1 MTEHAY
7 ETKSIPRIQKIIAIF
22 WPSFL
27 MAGVATVLFFAVFD
41 PVDLGAAIGMDDVD
55 PLEVYSIGFFL
66 FWLLCILS
74 SWGTLY
80 FAISNCRLTARHNH

>member
-1 MTEHAY
+1 MEEMKNISLTQQFI
-7 ETKSIPRIQKIIAIF
+7 SVL
-22 WPSFL
+22 WPSFA
-27 MAGVATVLFFAVFD
+27 MAIVASGVFFSAFD
-41 PVDLGAAIGMDDVD
+41 PIDLIPYNLDIDISPLAA
-55 PLEVYSIGFFL
+55 YSIGFFL

>member
-1 MTEHAY
+1 MEEMKNISLTQQFI
-7 ETKSIPRIQKIIAIF
+7 SVL
-22 WPSFL
+22 WPSFA
-27 MAGVATVLFFAVFD
+27 MAIVASGVFFSAFD
-41 PVDLGAAIGMDDVD
+41 PRDLIPYNLDIDISPLAA
-55 PLEVYSIGFFL
+55 YSIGFLL

>member
-1 MTEHAY
+1 ME
-7 ETKSIPRIQKIIAIF
+7 EMKSISLTQQFISVL
-22 WPSFL
+22 WPSFA
-27 MAGVATVLFFAVFD
+27 MAIVASGVFFSAFD
-41 PVDLGAAIGMDDVD
+41 PIDLIPYNLDIDISPLAA
-55 PLEVYSIGFFL
+55 YSIGFFL

>member
-1 MTEHAY
+1 MKNISLTQQFI
-7 ETKSIPRIQKIIAIF
+7 SVL
-22 WPSFL
+22 WPSFA
-27 MAGVATVLFFAVFD
+27 MAIVASGVFFSAFD
-41 PVDLGAAIGMDDVD
+41 PRDLIPYNLDIDISPLAA
-55 PLEVYSIGFFL
+55 YSIGFLL